1 MAESFRRFTLE
12 ELKQFNGEEGKPIYV
27 AYGDRVI
34 DVTASR
40 LWRNGTHMKRH
51 KAGDDLTEAMA
62 DAPHTEEVLSRFPQI
77 GILDREEREEVLSGA
92 LPVWL
97 DTFLDRHPFFR
108 RHPHPM
114 TVHFPIVFLI
124 GAPFFTFLYLLT
136 HLKGF
141 EITAV
146 NCLAG
151 GLLFCLVVIP
161 TGFITWWVNY
171 MLRPLAPVRIKIYT
185 SIAMFVVGL
194 TAFVWRLADPSIVI
208 GRGPISI
215 LYFALIFLLLPM
227 ILVVAWHGAMLTFPL
242 RAEHR
247 K

>member
-1 MAESFRRFTLE
+1 MAESLRKFTLE
-12 ELKQFNGEEGKPIYV
+12 ELKQFNGEGGKPIYV

-40 LWRNGTHMKRH
+40 LWRNGMHMKRH

-62 DAPHTEEVLSRFPQI
+62 DAPHTDEVLSRFPQI
-77 GILDREEREEVLSGA
+77 GILVREEGKEALLGA

-97 DTFLDRHPFFR
+97 DAFLNRHPFFK

-114 TVHFPIVFLI
+114 TVHFPIVFMI
-124 GAPFFTFLYLLT
+124 GAPIFTLLYLLT
-136 HLKGF
+136 DRKGF

-171 MLRPLAPVRIKIYT
+171 MLRPLTPVRIKIYT
-185 SIAMFVVGL
+185 SIAMFILGL
-194 TAFVWRLADPSIVI
+194 AAFVWRLADPSIVS
-208 GRGPISI
+208 GRDGLSL

-227 ILVVAWHGAMLTFPL
+227 VVVVAWNGAMLTFPL